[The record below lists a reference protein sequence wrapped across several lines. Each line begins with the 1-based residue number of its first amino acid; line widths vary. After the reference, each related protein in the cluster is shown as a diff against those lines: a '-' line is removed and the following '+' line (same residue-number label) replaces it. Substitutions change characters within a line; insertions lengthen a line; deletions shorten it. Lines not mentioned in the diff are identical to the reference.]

1 MSFISV
7 HTHVECATTASPMA
21 DFVAKAK
28 ALGRTHLSYTDIGQM
43 TGLYKFYKQVTD
55 AKMKLI
61 PGLELYF
68 KDAKA
73 LPATLYPRA
82 GYFTLTLYAPTQAAF
97 LELCKLSNKSRS
109 KFTDKLD
116 NEIPLYTWEDLE
128 ALKGQN
134 IEVVLSGPHSMV
146 AKALLAG
153 KRLEDVR
160 PVIERLK
167 AIFNVSVAL
176 IGADQSAYY
185 RTVMK
190 VSTNKSDLE
199 LYRSDKV
206 DTIKQG
212 KYVKQMPAFDLER
225 GGHIKLLGL
234 TRGGVY
240 HKANLDIKG
249 YRYEDKFMPLKMGNV
264 IAKANKAHLALT
276 QMFNLPILSS
286 DYAFM
291 ASEEDKKVQ
300 DIRMEGN
307 ALQPVFAMQSEEQ
320 YVQALVNQGIAVEKA
335 LAAVETTKQ
344 WATKFDNFKLHY
356 NWRLPKVTEEP
367 NKYMLELIK
376 KTNRMQWQNPVW
388 VERIKLE
395 LDVISRNGV
404 YDLLPY
410 FFPIA
415 MVFDH
420 YKQNGRLTG
429 PSRGSVGGSLLAYV
443 MGFTH
448 LNPLEYDLPFERFF
462 SLDRINNKK
471 LPDVDVDLP
480 DRELLV
486 GNGDKGFL
494 HEKFGYMAGQV
505 STRGMIRLKSAI
517 KDVNRIFNKGLVE
530 PEIEKFSESLPA
542 PPQGVNDKDFVFGF
556 LDKDGNRMKD
566 DNGEVKP
573 SFFEI
578 SKELQRYAEERPK
591 EWEIVSRTLG
601 IPRQNSRHASAFVIA
616 DADLHSIVPMMEVNG
631 VSKVTQWEAK
641 EVEKAGLIKYDF
653 LCITNLIDLEKA
665 LALINQRQGDQG
677 LEPGWFF
684 YKGEK
689 TFIWDL
695 PKEDAHTAAMIA
707 AGDTETLFQ
716 ENTKSMHPFVTA
728 IKPVSIMDHATI
740 LALVRP
746 GPLDFIDE
754 NTGLSMAQEYIER
767 RQGRGTYEEGDEL
780 VKLLPET
787 YGIIVFQEQITKVAK
802 ILGGFSGE
810 KAEIFRDNMCKKRK
824 KELEL
829 MQPDFLAGAKA
840 RGMDDEA
847 AKLIWK
853 KMETFGQYGFSI
865 IHSVGYAMI
874 TYATAFLKAH
884 YPLEWWSAVLS
895 NSDAKE
901 INEKLWKHVRHL
913 VAPPDI
919 NLSGADMI
927 IDYDSGK
934 IRSKLTMVK
943 GLSKAG
949 VEKLLQG
956 RPYVSIQDFAR
967 RAEVTP
973 SMARKL
979 MAVGVMDSLFK
990 SGESLIDKLQAY
1002 ADELEKITYE
1012 EKMAEYP
1019 AKLEA
1024 FTEKKARGERAS
1036 KPTEPKLKRGKVDTD
1051 YLSMNPL
1058 DMYALQKSIL
1068 PSMPNSLTDL
1078 VIELGLV
1085 TRSTRNTGMV
1095 ENPDPRRKGDLLP
1108 LLNGDQSALVEAR
1121 VFEKFTL
1128 VACAGYVI
1136 EAKEFT
1142 FKKDATKKG
1151 LRLVIDTDGYLRELV
1166 MWPNYDSGRLEY
1178 PEGLTAGAVGIF
1190 YLSKR
1195 AGKADTA
1202 VNSVTLL
1209 KKGTVS
1215 QTKTKTTKT

>member
-1 MSFISV
+1 MISI
-7 HTHVECATTASPMA
+7 HTHVETPTTASPMA
-21 DFVAKAK
+21 DFIAKAK
-28 ALGRTHLSYTDIGQM
+28 ALGRTHMSYTDVGQM
-43 TGLYKFYKQVTD
+43 TGLYKFYKQVNE
-55 AKMKLI
+55 AKMKFI
-61 PGLELYF
+61 PGVEIYF
-68 KDAKA
+68 RDAKE

-82 GYFTLTLYAPTQAAF
+82 GYFTITLYPTTQESF
-97 LELCKLSNKSRS
+97 FELCRLSNKVRP
-109 KFTDKLD
+109 KFTDKID
-116 NEIPLYTWEDLE
+116 NEIPLYGWEDFE
-128 ALKGQN
+128 ALKGKG
-134 IEVVLSGPHSMV
+134 IEAVLSGPHSMA

-153 KRLEDVR
+153 KKIDDIR
-160 PVIERLK
+160 PMIERLK
-167 AIFNVSVAL
+167 SIFNLSVAL

-190 VSTNKSDLE
+190 ITTNKGELE
-199 LYRSDKV
+199 LYRNDKI

-212 KYVKQMPAFDLER
+212 KVVKQIPAFDIER
-225 GGHIKLLGL
+225 GGHFKLIGL

-240 HKANLDIKG
+240 NKASLDIKG
-249 YRYEDKFMPLKMGNV
+249 FRFEDKFMPLKMGNV
-264 IAKANKAHLALT
+264 MAKANKAHLALA
-276 QMFNLPILSS
+276 QMFDLQVLSS

-291 ASEEDKKVQ
+291 ASPEDKKVQ
-300 DIRMEGN
+300 DIRMEGS
-307 ALQPVFAMQSEEQ
+307 ALQPVFHMQSEAE
-320 YVQALVNQGIAVEKA
+320 YVQAITNQGIPAEKA
-335 LAAVETTKQ
+335 QAAVEATKQ
-344 WATKFDNFKLHY
+344 WATKFDNFSLKY
-356 NWRLPKVTEEP
+356 GWRLPKVTDEP

-376 KTNRMQWQNPVW
+376 KTGRMKWQDPVW
-388 VERIKLE
+388 VERIKME

-462 SLDRINNKK
+462 SMDRIKNKK

-486 GNGDKGFL
+486 GDGDKGFL

-556 LDKDGNRMKD
+556 IDKKTGERMRD
-566 DNGEVKP
+566 DTGEIKP
-573 SFFEI
+573 SFFET
-578 SKELQRYAEERPK
+578 SKELQKYALQRPK

-601 IPRQNSRHASAFVIA
+601 IPRQNSRHASAFIIA
-616 DADLHSIVPMMEVNG
+616 DDELHNIVPMMEVNG
-631 VSKVTQWEAK
+631 VRKVTQWEAK
-641 EVEKAGLIKYDF
+641 EVEGAGLIKYDF

-665 LALINQRQGDQG
+665 IAAINKRNGHND
-677 LEPGWFF
+677 LEPGWF
-684 YKGEK
+684 YHNGVK

-695 PKEDAHTAAMIA
+695 PKDDEKVAAMLA
-707 AGDTETLFQ
+707 SGDTETLFQ
-716 ENTKSMHPFVTA
+716 ENTKSMYPFVTQ
-728 IKPVSIMDHATI
+728 IKPKSIMDHATI
-740 LALVRP
+740 LALCRP
-746 GPLDFIDE
+746 GPMDFINE
-754 NTGLSMAQEYIER
+754 STGLSMAQEYIER
-767 RQGRGTYEEGDEL
+767 RQGRGTYDLPEL
-780 VKLLPET
+780 VELLPET
-787 YGIIVFQEQITKVAK
+787 YGVIVFQEQITKVAK

-810 KAEIFRDNMCKKRK
+810 KAEIFRENMCKKK
-824 KELEL
+824 LKEL
-829 MQPDFLAGAKA
+829 MSMKPDFMAGAQAK
-840 RGMDDEA
+840 GM
-847 AKLIWK
+847 KLETAEIIWNQ
-853 KMETFGQYGFSI
+853 METFGQYGFSI

-874 TYATAFLKAH
+874 TYATGFLKAH

-919 NLSGADMI
+919 NLSGAEMI
-927 IDYDSGK
+927 IDYDTGK

-949 VEKLLQG
+949 VEKLVQG
-956 RPYVSIQDFAR
+956 RPYTSIQDFAR
-967 RAEVTP
+967 RADVGA

-990 SGESLIDKLQAY
+990 NGENLVDKLQAY
-1002 ADELEKITYE
+1002 ADELEKISYE
-1012 EKMAEYP
+1012 EKLKEYP
-1019 AKLEA
+1019 AKLDA
-1024 FTEKKARGERAS
+1024 FNEKKARGERATR
-1036 KPTEPKLKRGKVDTD
+1036 PPEPKLKRGKVDED
-1051 YLSMNPL
+1051 YLSMGPL
-1058 DMYALQKSIL
+1058 DLYSLQKSIL
-1068 PSMPNSLTDL
+1068 PSMPISLTDL
-1078 VIELGLV
+1078 VIDLGMV
-1085 TRSTRNTGMV
+1085 TRSGRNTGMV
-1095 ENPDPRRKGDLLP
+1095 PHPEWDNKMLHLMD
-1108 LLNGDQSALVEAR
+1108 GDQIAMVEPRA
-1121 VFEKFTL
+1121 FDKFTI
-1128 VACAGYVI
+1128 VACAGYVV

-1151 LRLVIDTDGYLRELV
+1151 LRIVIDTDNYLREMV
-1166 MWPNYDSGRLEY
+1166 MWPDYDTGKLQY
-1178 PEGLTAGAVGIF
+1178 PEGLAPGAVGVF

-1195 AGKADTA
+1195 AGKTDAA
-1202 VNSVTLL
+1202 VNAVKLL
-1209 KKGTVS
+1209 KKGETP
-1215 QTKTKTTKT
+1215 QKKTKAATT